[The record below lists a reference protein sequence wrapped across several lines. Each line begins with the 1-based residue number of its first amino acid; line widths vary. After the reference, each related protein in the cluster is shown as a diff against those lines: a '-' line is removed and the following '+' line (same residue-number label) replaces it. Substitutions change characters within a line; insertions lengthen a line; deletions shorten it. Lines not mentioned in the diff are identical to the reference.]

1 MTSPDDRAG
10 SLDLRLAVVDTDAG
24 PAKAGRPPSVIA
36 TLFQQSAICRLAF
49 D

>member
-1 MTSPDDRAG
+1 MTSRDDRAG
-10 SLDLRLAVVDTDAG
+10 SLDLRLAVLDSDAG
-24 PAKAGRPPSVIA
+24 SAEAGRPPSLIA